1 MVSFGGCDV
10 EVEDV
15 VDGGSE
21 MAEAAVCDDLALRV

>member
-15 VDGGSE
+15 TNGGSE
-21 MAEAAVCDDLALRV
+21 MAEAEICDDLALRV